1 MEEEA
6 STKRGEEDRL
16 AVPVSEPGTKQTA
29 FRTHLWA
36 LAELL

>member
-1 MEEEA
+1 MGEEA
-6 STKRGEEDRL
+6 SANGGEEYRS

-36 LAELL
+36 LAELI